1 MPVPSSPPRLALSV
15 RQPWAELILQ
25 GKLHEGETVKI
36 SANKDGVII
45 NGQAVKQA
53 A

>member
-1 MPVPSSPPRLALSV
+1 MKRVIQKYVQDPL
-15 RQPWAELILQ
+15 AELILQ
-25 GKLHEGETVKI
+25 GKIREGDKI
-36 SANKDGVII
+36 KITADKNGLVI